1 MTRCAPSGPAN
12 AGAKRVAE
20 SYPTRRLAEARDS
33 DLRDL
38 RWQGKLDE
46 ADAGAEPLYD
56 AADAWRPD
64 HVEPNV
70 ARSTILSYVHV
81 LDLVCCRASARR
93 RSVTSARRESS
104 RCSANCATLVSL
116 MVSRAAAGRGDGA
129 RVGAR
134 RGAHAARRAGEQ
146 R

>member
-1 MTRCAPSGPAN
+1 MPIACQDERLLVTRCAPSGPAN

-46 ADAGAEPLYD
+46 ADAGAGAEPLYD
-56 AADAWRPD
+56 AADAWRTD

-81 LDLVCCRASARR
+81 LDIICCRASARR

-104 RCSANCATLVSL
+104 RCSANCAT
-116 MVSRAAAGRGDGA
+116 RASAPR
-129 RVGAR
+129 
-134 RGAHAARRAGEQ
+134 
-146 R
+146 